1 MEENKNLNNEIDE
14 TVAEI
19 GPSEMSQEEIKKA
32 IGDFLTKERGQSMI
46 LGYRVACQT
55 VLQMIAQWHK
65 PNCSHREYERI
76 FKRLEKFC
84 GKALKRDDDKN
95 EDSETIQNEL
105 NGETQE

>member
-14 TVAEI
+14 AVAGI
-19 GPSEMSQEEIKKA
+19 DPSEMSQEEIKKA

-55 VLQMIAQWHK
+55 VLQMIAPWHK

-76 FKRLEKFC
+76 FKKLEEFC
-84 GKALKRDDDKN
+84 GKALKRDEDKK
-95 EDSETIQNEL
+95 DTPKTVQNE
-105 NGETQE
+105 

>member
-14 TVAEI
+14 AVAEI
-19 GPSEMSQEEIKKA
+19 DPSEMSQEEIKKA

-55 VLQMIAQWHK
+55 VLQMIAPWHK

-76 FKRLEKFC
+76 FKKLEEFC
-84 GKALKRDDDKN
+84 GKALKHDKG
-95 EDSETIQNEL
+95 EKDTPKTVQNE
-105 NGETQE
+105 